1 MTKDITDALSL
12 LRRAVILLERAKSE
26 QDSAAQTEPGKPSF
40 AENTRRPILTR
51 QASAPKVVERP
62 VQQDLFTESQFEA
75 GLRAIAKKS
84 AAAREKAKAKAAVR
98 KRGTPG
104 IGKAQALKNFREIA
118 GSKELLTLAEVN
130 RIFGYNESTHGRF
143 VKDAIKS
150 GKLPAVKYGEKRK
163 FVAREVRRFIDEY
176 YSGF

>member
-1 MTKDITDALSL
+1 MAKENGIADAINLLHRAIEMLEQCLGTEADNSGHGLS
-12 LRRAVILLERAKSE
+12 AKAESLAM
-26 QDSAAQTEPGKPSF
+26 DSTMK
-40 AENTRRPILTR
+40 T
-51 QASAPKVVERP
+51 APQ
-62 VQQDLFTESQFEA
+62 QQDLFTEAQFEA
-75 GLRAIAKKS
+75 ARKAVERKC

-118 GSKELLTLAEVN
+118 GTKELLTLAEVN

-150 GKLPAVKYGEKRK
+150 GKLPDVKYGEKRK

-176 YSGF
+176 YRVA